1 MSLPDLPES
10 PAGAP
15 RPDRPPSIGP
25 ELLERGEQLELI
37 ESVLARGR
45 EGNGGM
51 LVIEG
56 PAGIGKTA
64 MLRAALAVAEARGM
78 RLLRAR
84 GAQLEREFAFG
95 VARQLLE
102 VPLATARPAERADLL
117 QGAAGVAAELLGLP
131 GASSD
136 AGAVAVGPD
145 PPFAVLHGLYWLCAN
160 LAAAGPVCI
169 AVDDAH
175 WADSPSL
182 RFLTFLLPRLEGLG
196 VTVLLGARPRE
207 SGADAGLLATLTTDP
222 AADVLRLAPLTSVAI
237 ADFLEAGLG
246 RAPERAF
253 TDACRHATGGTP
265 FLMRELVAAL
275 RDEQVEPTASSAAH
289 VERIGARTVGRS
301 IVLRLDRLPS
311 HAGRLARAVSILER
325 GDLQQAARLA
335 ELDDEQAASAADLLA
350 AAEIL
355 EPGRPLTFAHPIVRA
370 GIYAELSSGQRSRGH
385 RQAADLLAHDPG
397 AYERVAEHLLL
408 SDPAS
413 DAWVVQ
419 RLVRAARA
427 ATRSGAPESAAVYL
441 RRVLVE
447 PPPPGELPG
456 LLLELGMAEASAGL
470 GGWADHLEA
479 ALDGAGDDG
488 GRIAA
493 AMVLA
498 LALGRAHRSA
508 AAVGVLDRAAS
519 LVDPGEESLAT
530 RLEAVTVGVG
540 IIDVATAPG
549 MARRRDAVRER
560 ASTDRSAPPELLA
573 VAAFASVLTN
583 ELAAVAAELATRAI
597 AAGREALAGETD
609 RPWYANATW
618 FSQTTVSLVWTERYE
633 QVQPL
638 LDASVARARAT
649 GDSGRFTVGLAHRG
663 WVALRRGRLSDAE
676 ADTRMALAAAELP
689 APAFYRVLN
698 GGILI
703 DALIEQG
710 ELEAAE
716 VALAPMDAEAE
727 GGSLTAA
734 VLRFGRGR
742 LRVAQGRTAEGL
754 EDLLGVGALLTQA
767 LVTCP
772 SFLPWRSEAALG
784 QLMLGAEDEARRLA
798 DEELELARAFTAPRA
813 QAVAM
818 RAAALT
824 RGGRAGEALLREAL
838 EMHERADAVLERAR
852 ALTDLGA
859 LVRRGNRRREARE
872 LLREALD
879 VATRAGARPLAAR
892 ADTELRATGARP
904 RRVVL
909 AGVESLT
916 ASERRVAELAGEGLT
931 NREIAQS
938 LFVTARTV
946 EGHLTS
952 VFRKLLLDSRDQIP
966 AALAEG

>member
-1 MSLPDLPES
+1 MSLPDLPDS

-15 RPDRPPSIGP
+15 APGEAPRGRSV
-25 ELLERGEQLELI
+25 LLERGEQLTVI
-37 ESVLARGR
+37 ESALARGR
-45 EGNGGM
+45 EGSGGM

-64 MLRAALAVAEARGM
+64 MLRAACAIAESTEM
-78 RLLRAR
+78 RLLRSR

-102 VPLATARPAERADLL
+102 LPLATAGPAERADLL
-117 QGAAGVAAELLGLP
+117 EGAAGVAAELLGLP
-131 GASSD
+131 GAASD
-136 AGAVAVGPD
+136 SGAVAVGPD

-182 RFLTFLLPRLEGLG
+182 RFLTFLLPRLEGLSA
-196 VTVLLGARPRE
+196 TVLLAARPRE

-222 AADVLRLAPLTSVAI
+222 AAEVLRLAPLTTVAI

-246 RAPERAF
+246 RDPEPAF
-253 TDACRHATGGTP
+253 VDACRHATGGTP
-265 FLMRELVAAL
+265 FLMRELVSAL
-275 RDEQVEPTASSAAH
+275 RDEQVEPAASSASH

-335 ELDDEQAASAADLLA
+335 ELDDQQAASAADLLA

-370 GIYAELSSGQRSRGH
+370 GIYAELSSGQRSHGH
-385 RQAADLLAHDPG
+385 REAARLLALAPG
-397 AYERVAEHLLL
+397 ANERVAEHLLF

-413 DAWVVQ
+413 DDWVVQ
-419 RLVRAARA
+419 QLVQAARA

-447 PPPPGELPG
+447 PPSPEALPG

-470 GGWADHLEA
+470 DGWAEHLES
-479 ALDGAGDDG
+479 ALDAAGDDHA
-488 GRIAA
+488 RIAT

-498 LALGRAHRSA
+498 LALGRAHRSP
-508 AAVGVLDRAAS
+508 AAVEVLDRAAS
-519 LVDPGEESLAT
+519 LVNRSEHGLAT

-549 MARRRDAVRER
+549 MARRRDAVREH
-560 ASTDRSAPPELLA
+560 ASGERSAPPELLA
-573 VAAFASVLTN
+573 VAGFASVLTN
-583 ELAAVAAELATRAI
+583 EPAAVAAELATRAI

-638 LDASVARARAT
+638 LDASIARARAT

-663 WVALRRGRLSDAE
+663 WVALRRGQLSEAE
-676 ADTRMALAAAELP
+676 ADTRTALAAAELP

-698 GGILI
+698 GGVLI
-703 DALIEQG
+703 DALVEQG
-710 ELEAAE
+710 ELDAAAQ
-716 VALAPMDAEAE
+716 ALAPMDAEAE

-734 VLRFGRGR
+734 VLRFARGR

-754 EDLLGVGALLTQA
+754 DDLLAVGALLTQS
-767 LVTCP
+767 LVSTP
-772 SFLPWRSEAALG
+772 SFLPWRSEAALA
-784 QLMLGAEDEARRLA
+784 QLVLGAEHEARRLA

-813 QAVAM
+813 LAVAL
-818 RAAALT
+818 RAAGLT

-838 EMHERADAVLERAR
+838 ETLEPADAVLERAR
-852 ALTDLGA
+852 VLTDLGA

-872 LLREALD
+872 LLPEALD
-879 VATRAGARPLAAR
+879 VATRAGAGPLAAR
-892 ADTELRATGARP
+892 AETELRATGARP

-946 EGHLTS
+946 EGHLTG
-952 VFRKLLLDSRDQIP
+952 VFRKLSLDSRDQIP
-966 AALAEG
+966 AAMAEE

>member
-1 MSLPDLPES
+1 MSLPDLPDS
-10 PAGAP
+10 PPGPPAPSGAARVAP
-15 RPDRPPSIGP
+15 G
-25 ELLERGEQLELI
+25 LLERGEQLAVI
-37 ESVLARGR
+37 ESALARGR
-45 EGNGGM
+45 EGSGGM

-56 PAGIGKTA
+56 PAGIGKTTL
-64 MLRAALAVAEARGM
+64 LRAASASAEAAGM
-78 RLLRAR
+78 RLLRSR

-102 VPLATARPAERADLL
+102 PPLAAAGPAERSDLL
-117 QGAAGVAAELLGLP
+117 QGAAGVAADLLGLP
-131 GASSD
+131 GTIADASR
-136 AGAVAVGPD
+136 VAVGPD

-160 LAAAGPVCI
+160 LAASGPVCI
-169 AVDDAH
+169 VVDDAH

-182 RFLTFLLPRLEGLG
+182 RFLTFLLSRLEGLST
-196 VTVLLGARPRE
+196 TVLLGARPRE

-222 AADVLRLAPLTSVAI
+222 AAQVLRLAPLTAVAI
-237 ADFLEAGLG
+237 ADFLAEGLG
-246 RAPERAF
+246 REPESAF
-253 TDACRHATGGTP
+253 VDACRHATGGTP

-275 RDEQVEPTASSAAH
+275 RDDEVEPTGSSASH

-301 IVLRLDRLPS
+301 VVLRLARLPS

-325 GDLQQAARLA
+325 GDFQQAARLA
-335 ELDDEQAASAADLLA
+335 GLDGRQAASAADLLA

-370 GIYAELSSGQRSRGH
+370 GIYAEQSSGERSRGH
-385 RQAADLLAHDPG
+385 REAARLLAHEPG
-397 AYERVAEHLLL
+397 VNERVAEHLLL

-413 DAWVVQ
+413 DEWVVA
-419 RLVRAARA
+419 RLVQAARA

-447 PPPPGELPG
+447 PPPAGEMPG

-470 GGWADHLEA
+470 AGWADHLEA
-479 ALDGAGDDG
+479 ALDAARDDPA
-488 GRIAA
+488 RIAA

-508 AAVGVLDRAAS
+508 AAVEVLDRAAS
-519 LVDPGEESLAT
+519 LVGPSERALAT

-560 ASTDRSAPPELLA
+560 ASVDRSAPPELLA

-583 ELAAVAAELATRAI
+583 EPAPVAVELATRAI

-618 FSQTTVSLVWTERYE
+618 FSQTTVSLVWTESYE

-638 LDASVARARAT
+638 LDASISRARAT
-649 GDSGRFTVGLAHRG
+649 GDSGRFTVGLAHRA
-663 WVALRRGRLSDAE
+663 WVALRRGELSEAE
-676 ADTRMALAAAELP
+676 ADTRTALAAAELP

-698 GGILI
+698 GGVLI
-703 DALIEQG
+703 DALVAQG
-710 ELEAAE
+710 ELDAAE
-716 VALAPMDAEAE
+716 LALAPMESEAE

-754 EDLLGVGALLTQA
+754 EDLLAVGALMTQA

-772 SFLPWRSEAALG
+772 SFLPWRSEAAVVHLV
-784 QLMLGAEDEARRLA
+784 LGAEAEARRLA
-798 DEELELARAFTAPRA
+798 DEELELARAFAAPRA
-813 QAVAM
+813 LAVAL
-818 RAAALT
+818 RAAALA
-824 RGGRAGEALLREAL
+824 RGGRSGEALLRESLDAL
-838 EMHERADAVLERAR
+838 ERSDGALERAR
-852 ALTDLGA
+852 VLTDLGA

-879 VATRAGARPLAAR
+879 IATRAGARPLAAR
-892 ADTELRATGARP
+892 AETELRATGARP

-916 ASERRVAELAGEGLT
+916 ASERRVAELAGEGMT

-952 VFRKLLLDSRDQIP
+952 VFRKLSLDSRDQIP
-966 AALAEG
+966 AAMGRK